1 MITRFIFICIALCVL
16 CSAAQGR
23 AAAVQGQGER
33 KESGT
38 RRRTRLF
45 RRIHRRRG
53 VHSDGR
59 RLWGFVK
66 KAGNSIAHAAESAGK
81 SIAHAATSLTKKST
95 WDSAGKAISSAAKTV
110 AKTAT
115 TVADGAVKGAE
126 DVVTVPLAGA
136 AALAKV
142 AGAK

>member
-1 MITRFIFICIALCVL
+1 MKLQTITISTTLLAVTLASQTAEGFVATGLQHTQKTLR
-16 CSAAQGR
+16 SRHHAQLHR
-23 AAAVQGQGER
+23 Q
-33 KESGT
+33 
-38 RRRTRLF
+38 LF
-45 RRIHRRRG
+45 VGIG
-53 VHSDGR
+53 SDGR
-59 RLWGFVK
+59 RLWSSLG
-66 KAGNSIAHAAESAGK
+66 KAFESAGK
-81 SIAHAATSLTKKST
+81 SIGHAATSLTKKST